1 MTEEKVILVDTQDNE
16 IGTMNKLEA
25 HQKGVLHRAFS
36 IFVFND
42 QNELM
47 LQQRARHK
55 YHSGGLWTNTCC
67 SHPRPEEVLQEAV
80 HRRLVEEMGFDC
92 DLTYTF
98 NFTYQAK
105 LDNELTEYEL
115 DHVFIGHFSG
125 EPQINLEEA
134 CDWRFMSLDEIER
147 QMKTYPESYTEW
159 FKIILNQHKNEFL
172 TLSSR

>member
-1 MTEEKVILVDTQDNE
+1 MTEEKVILVDTLDNE

-47 LQQRARHK
+47 LQQRAKHK

-67 SHPRPEEVLQEAV
+67 SHPRPEEILQEAV

-115 DHVFIGHFSG
+115 DHVFIGHFNGRPS
-125 EPQINLEEA
+125 INEEEA
-134 CDWRFMSLDEIER
+134 CDWRFMNLDDIER
-147 QMKTYPESYTEW
+147 QMQHSPEKYTEW
-159 FKIILNQHKNEFL
+159 FKIILNKHKNEFL